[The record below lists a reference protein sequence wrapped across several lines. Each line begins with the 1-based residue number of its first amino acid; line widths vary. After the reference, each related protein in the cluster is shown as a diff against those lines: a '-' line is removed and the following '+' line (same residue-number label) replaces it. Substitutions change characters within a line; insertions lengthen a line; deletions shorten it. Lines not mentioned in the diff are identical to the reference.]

1 MGLGTRPFL
10 NLLLLIDIASVGV
23 PISDPEDPFPAV
35 GGTETR
41 CFNTKA
47 PNGVVFTVQV
57 FEYGIQTESKMS
69 AHVLSN
75 RVMRMQFSNEPK
87 ILRPEMSWIVFA
99 SLMSGNRKRLT
110 WVSST
115 DNVNSSSIGN
125 NSVCL

>member
-75 RVMRMQFSNEPK
+75 RVMRMQFSNESK
-87 ILRPEMSWIVFA
+87 IFWPEMSWIVFA

>member
-1 MGLGTRPFL
+1 MGFGTRPFL

-47 PNGVVFTVQV
+47 PNGVVFAVQV

-75 RVMRMQFSNEPK
+75 RVTWTQFSNEPK
-87 ILRPEMSWIVFA
+87 IFWPEVSFIRFA
-99 SLMSGNRKRLT
+99 FLMSGNGKRLT
-110 WVSST
+110 RVASADDIDSSFA
-115 DNVNSSSIGN
+115 GN